1 MVCPAALL
9 PSCVPPSCSQ
19 LLPPASDLS
28 TATWEIPNSLRDFS
42 KQTVCIWLILPA
54 DLKKPFLINKGHCIS
69 KVYSKQSN
77 TLRHPL
83 KKRWSKSKTGFIWR
97 RWIWLQKRQEAGR
110 ISPSWYSLCA
120 SRLHFSLLDITTLCR
135 VRHDATFTPHQGRW
149 EVAVGSCFPQMRYRV
164 ISKVRARSPTV
175 PNPSSTTF
183 HGPAGLAHG
192 NALVPR
198 GLCPPWSS
206 CSLGRDAP
214 APGQLLQQPP

>member
-42 KQTVCIWLILPA
+42 KQTVRIWLTLPA
-54 DLKKPFLINKGHCIS
+54 DLKKPFLINKGHRIS
-69 KVYSKQSN
+69 KGYSKQSN

-83 KKRWSKSKTGFIWR
+83 KKDEVKAKLVSFEEDGSGWR
-97 RWIWLQKRQEAGR
+97 KGKKLAGYHR
-110 ISPSWYSLCA
+110 VNILCVC
-120 SRLHFSLLDITTLCR
+120 FSLLDVTTLCR
-135 VRHDATFTPHQGRW
+135 VQHDATFTPHQGRW
-149 EVAVGSCFPQMRYRV
+149 EVAVGSCFPQMRYWV

-192 NALVPR
+192 NALVAW
-198 GLCPPWSS
+198 GLSPPWSS